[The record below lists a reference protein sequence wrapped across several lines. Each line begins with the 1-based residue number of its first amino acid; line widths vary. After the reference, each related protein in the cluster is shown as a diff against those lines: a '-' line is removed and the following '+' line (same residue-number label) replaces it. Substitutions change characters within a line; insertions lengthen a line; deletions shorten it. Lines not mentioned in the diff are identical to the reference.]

1 LITCIVNIFFK
12 CVEDEAD
19 NSEELIATDYNLE
32 LIEPFFFFLVLVNN
46 VSQTIEINRVEVFSY
61 LPPPPPPPPPQDLV
75 HVIYYCLSI
84 KDSLEWPN
92 EHDKLLKTIHKANN
106 NEATVL
112 TKDYFNVTD
121 QNKCYVCILFLHF

>member
-61 LPPPPPPPPPQDLV
+61 LPPPPPPPPPPPRFSSRHLLLLV
-75 HVIYYCLSI
+75 YQGQFGMA
-84 KDSLEWPN
+84 K
-92 EHDKLLKTIHKANN
+92 
-106 NEATVL
+106 
-112 TKDYFNVTD
+112 
-121 QNKCYVCILFLHF
+121 